1 MEFKQEM
8 KILDP
13 ACGSKMFWFNK
24 SEPHTTYTDI
34 RKETF
39 SLQDRGKLRK
49 VVINPDKIADFT
61 NLPFRDYE
69 FNLIVFDPPHLKR
82 AGENSWL
89 AKKYGKLPKDV
100 WPQMLSKGFK
110 ELWRVLA
117 LDGILLFKWSDN
129 QIPFKDVLNLFDQ
142 QPILGDQSTLDLNQ
156 LGRILRDGATAIF
169 VSDQTEFPLDDEK
182 DKKKDDDKPKEAK
195 GQLSL
200 LEGGK

>member
-1 MEFKQEM
+1 M